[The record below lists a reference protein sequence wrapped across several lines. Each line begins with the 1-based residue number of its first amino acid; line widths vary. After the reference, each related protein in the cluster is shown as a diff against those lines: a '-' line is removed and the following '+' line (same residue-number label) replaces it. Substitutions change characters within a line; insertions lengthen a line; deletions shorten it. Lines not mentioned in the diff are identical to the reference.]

1 MNSNSGM
8 VVTFVRMSSLFIRY
22 RTILSESRRGKKKE
36 NLVNI
41 PVIVHRIF
49 RVLASILPPPLP
61 WYLLLWPRSNRFGC
75 APFHYFILFSFFF
88 FFENRWIQLYMDG
101 FEIEKEQ
108 LCAWHTAVTCVQRH
122 KRERIGAKHRQMF
135 SFLVF
140 GYFCAPFDARAI
152 IRLIDIGISSD
163 KSARFFN

>member
-88 FFENRWIQLYMDG
+88 FRESLDPVVYGRIWNRKRATMRVTYGCHVRSTSQTRTHRGQASTDVLISCLWI
-101 FEIEKEQ
+101 F
-108 LCAWHTAVTCVQRH
+108 LCAIWCTRDNQTDWYR
-122 KRERIGAKHRQMF
+122 
-135 SFLVF
+135 
-140 GYFCAPFDARAI
+140 Y
-152 IRLIDIGISSD
+152 
-163 KSARFFN
+163 